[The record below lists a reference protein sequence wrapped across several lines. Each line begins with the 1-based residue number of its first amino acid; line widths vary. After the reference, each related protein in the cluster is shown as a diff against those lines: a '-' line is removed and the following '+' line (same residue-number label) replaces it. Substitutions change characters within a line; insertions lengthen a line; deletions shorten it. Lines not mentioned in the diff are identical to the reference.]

1 MSSRSSSLRFVT
13 FVLALALLVVAC
25 NRSKGGS
32 QPGTLRVGA
41 SAVPHAEILEFAK
54 PLLAKEGVTLQVRTF
69 DDYVQPNL
77 ALADGSLD
85 ANFFQHTPYLDEFQ
99 KSRPLGIV
107 ASTKVH
113 IEPMAVYSKRHKA
126 IAEIERGETIAIP
139 NDPSNSGRALK
150 LLEKAGLLKLDPA
163 AGVRATVRD
172 VKDNPKDLRIKELD
186 AAQLPRVLSDVGAA
200 VLNANYALQA
210 GLSAAKDGL
219 AVEDKDGPYA
229 NILAVLPAEQ
239 NNADYQKLQRVLT
252 SVEVR
257 SFIEKKYGGAVI
269 PAF

>member
-1 MSSRSSSLRFVT
+1 MPSRSSSWRFVAFLLT
-13 FVLALALLVVAC
+13 LALFVVAC
-25 NRSKGGS
+25 GRSKGGN

-41 SAVPHAEILEFAK
+41 SAVPHAEILEFAR
-54 PLLAKEGVTLQVRTF
+54 PLLAKEGVALQVRTF

-107 ASTKVH
+107 ASTKIH
-113 IEPMAVYSKRHKA
+113 IEPMAVYSKRHKS

-200 VLNANYALQA
+200 VVNANYALQA

-219 AVEDKDGPYA
+219 VVEDKDGPYA
-229 NILAVLPAEQ
+229 NLLAVLPAQ
-239 NNADYQKLQRVLT
+239 QSNPDFQKLQRVLT
-252 SVEVR
+252 SPEVR
-257 SFIEKKYGGAVI
+257 TFIETKYSGAVL